1 MVPSRTRFHCA
12 TTGTPGLIYSRR
24 NKLRRGREARIYFLL
39 SCTGQN
45 PLAITISL
53 GVLAILGL
61 VIIAAALMCVF
72 RVQKQSDTY
81 QVNQTSPRQPKEAAA
96 AE

>member
-1 MVPSRTRFHCA
+1 MHGVILH
-12 TTGTPGLIYSRR
+12 R
-24 NKLRRGREARIYFLL
+24 NKSVQLHVL
-39 SCTGQN
+39 CQN